1 MSATLMLKQMILI
14 DGTGRPPQEQ
24 SVLVIWDGRIAYVG
38 DEAGWAMA
46 ADEPIT
52 VLDLP
57 GRYVLPG
64 LIDCHVHLA
73 GDGAP
78 DSRLRGDMGWATLLM
93 LKHAQ
98 IAWRLVSPLCA
109 TWGDD
114 IGWSSRYAK
123 P

>member
-1 MSATLMLKQMILI
+1 MPSTLMLKQMILI

-24 SVLVIWDGRIAYVG
+24 SVLVLRDGRIAYVG
-38 DEAGWAMA
+38 DEAGWTMA
-46 ADEPIT
+46 PDEQVI
-52 VLDLP
+52 VHDLP

-78 DSRLRGDMGWATLLM
+78 DSCLRGDMGWATLLM

-98 IAWRLVSPLCA
+98 NSLAAGI
-109 TWGDD
+109 TT
-114 IGWSSRYAK
+114 
-123 P
+123 